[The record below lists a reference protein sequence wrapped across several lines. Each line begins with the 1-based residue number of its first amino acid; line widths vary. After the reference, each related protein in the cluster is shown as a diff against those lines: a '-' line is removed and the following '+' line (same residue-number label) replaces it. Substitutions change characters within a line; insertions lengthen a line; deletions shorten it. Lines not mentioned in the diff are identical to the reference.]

1 MKTTQDIKPR
11 LRTSTLLR
19 DPTEDLPS
27 VDVNE
32 APVAERQTDT
42 LATGAPLG
50 PLEEIKRKFGP
61 DILRPASLLPRK
73 AAKHTATEYKTSKQ
87 RSGKPS

>member
-1 MKTTQDIKPR
+1 MKTTQDTTPR

-32 APVAERQTDT
+32 APVAETQTDT
-42 LATGAPLG
+42 LTTSTPLT
-50 PLEEIKRKFGP
+50 PLEEIKRKYGP

-73 AAKHTATEYKTSKQ
+73 APKQIAAAEHKAAKH
-87 RSGKPS
+87 

>member
-1 MKTTQDIKPR
+1 MKTTHDIKPR
-11 LRTSTLLR
+11 LRTTTPFR

-32 APVAERQTDT
+32 APVGEIQSDT
-42 LATGAPLG
+42 LTTSAPLG
-50 PLEEIKRKFGP
+50 PLEEIKRKYGP

-73 AAKHTATEYKTSKQ
+73 APKQTAAAAHKAAKH
-87 RSGKPS
+87 

>member
-1 MKTTQDIKPR
+1 MKTTHDTTPR
-11 LRTSTLLR
+11 LHTSTPLR

-32 APVAERQTDT
+32 ASVAETQTDT
-42 LATGAPLG
+42 LTTSAPLT
-50 PLEEIKRKFGP
+50 PLEEIKRKYGP

-73 AAKHTATEYKTSKQ
+73 APKRVAAERKAAKH
-87 RSGKPS
+87 